1 MANSGALIIMNIEQN
16 FLGISYFEKY
26 QNILD
31 LDF

>member
-1 MANSGALIIMNIEQN
+1 MVNTGALIIMNIEKI
-16 FLGISYFEKY
+16 FLGISYFEKH